1 MVSIVHAARDLGR
14 VRDISKV
21 LVRHGFGEVVNRL
34 GIGRGRRAGE
44 KGSDEAPSETRPTS
58 GSVGVRLRNVLE
70 DLGPSFVKL
79 GQIASTRSDVLP
91 ADVVSELKKL
101 LDDVPPVPASAIRE
115 RIETSL
121 GAPLGEIYES
131 FDNVP

>member
-21 LVRHGFGEVVNRL
+21 LVRHGFGEIVNRL
-34 GIGRGRRAGE
+34 GIGRGRRAGD
-44 KGSDEAPSETRPTS
+44 KANSDEAPSETRPTS
-58 GSVGVRLRNVLE
+58 GSVGVRIRNVLE

-91 ADVVSELKKL
+91 PDVVSELKKL
-101 LDDVPPVPASAIRE
+101 L
-115 RIETSL
+115 
-121 GAPLGEIYES
+121 
-131 FDNVP
+131 